1 MITVVGLGA
10 EEGDLTENGKRAILE
25 AKRVIARTAL
35 TRSYRNL
42 AALGVEHTCLDEVYK
57 RSRSFSTLNKNLAA
71 EVAKSGDGTVYCVDG
86 AASEDNSVR
95 ELKRRLRGKLRIIDG
110 VSRVSAL
117 VRAAGFAECSYTAVS
132 AYELAETPELPAP
145 LVVYDMDDRALA
157 GDVKLRLSDVF
168 GEETEVLYISGGET
182 KKIKLF
188 ELDRQNA
195 YGYDSAVAVERIPLL
210 EKKRFTLSDL
220 KELVERLRRPDGC
233 PWDRVQTP
241 ESIKMNAVEEAYE
254 LADAIESGD
263 DDKVL
268 EETGDI
274 LLQALFHAVMKE
286 ESGSF
291 DLADVTTGVCEKLI
305 TRHTHIFGKDKADG
319 EAGALSVW
327 ERNKMKEKHQETY
340 ADAVN
345 DVPKGFPAALRAQ
358 KVGKRAA
365 KSGFDFACV
374 EDAAKKVEEELKE
387 FLEARASG
395 DAAETE
401 KELGDLLFAA
411 VNAGRLADCDC
422 EKALKEST
430 DKFARRFTLT
440 EKLAL
445 EDGREAKSLT
455 EEEWDGYYR
464 RAKKALE
471 DGGRV

>member
-1 MITVVGLGA
+1 M
-10 EEGDLTENGKRAILE
+10 
-25 AKRVIARTAL
+25 
-35 TRSYRNL
+35 
-42 AALGVEHTCLDEVYK
+42 
-57 RSRSFSTLNKNLAA
+57 
-71 EVAKSGDGTVYCVDG
+71 
-86 AASEDNSVR
+86 
-95 ELKRRLRGKLRIIDG
+95 DG

-117 VRAAGFAECSYTAVS
+117 VRAAGFEKCSYTAVS
-132 AYELAETPELPAP
+132 AYEIGEAEAFTAP

-157 GDVKLRLSDVF
+157 GDVKLLLQNAF
-168 GEETEVLYISGGET
+168 GDEAPALYICGGKT
-182 KKIKLF
+182 RKIKLF
-188 ELDRQNA
+188 ELDRQPA
-195 YGYDSAVAVERIPLL
+195 YAYDSAVAVEYVNLL
-210 EKKRFTLSDL
+210 ERKRFTLNEL
-220 KELVERLRRPDGC
+220 KEIVERLRRPDGC

-241 ESIKMNAVEEAYE
+241 ESIKMNVIEEAYE
-254 LADAIESGD
+254 LVDAIDSGD
-263 DDKVL
+263 DGKVL

-274 LLQALFHAVMKE
+274 LLQAVFHAVMNE
-286 ESGSF
+286 ERGSF
-291 DLADVTTGVCEKLI
+291 NLTDVTTGICEKLI

>member
-1 MITVVGLGA
+1 MENKMNTL
-10 EEGDLTENGKRAILE
+10 EDL
-25 AKRVIARTAL
+25 
-35 TRSYRNL
+35 
-42 AALGVEHTCLDEVYK
+42 
-57 RSRSFSTLNKNLAA
+57 
-71 EVAKSGDGTVYCVDG
+71 
-86 AASEDNSVR
+86 VR
-95 ELKRRLRGKLRIIDG
+95 IIRILRG
-110 VSRVSAL
+110 
-117 VRAAGFAECSYTAVS
+117 E
-132 AYELAETPELPAP
+132 
-145 LVVYDMDDRALA
+145 
-157 GDVKLRLSDVF
+157 
-168 GEETEVLYISGGET
+168 
-182 KKIKLF
+182 
-188 ELDRQNA
+188 N
-195 YGYDSAVAVERIPLL
+195 
-210 EKKRFTLSDL
+210 
-220 KELVERLRRPDGC
+220 GC

-241 ESIKMNAVEEAYE
+241 ESIKMNVIEEAYE
-254 LADAIESGD
+254 LVDAIDSGD
-263 DDKVL
+263 DGKVL

-274 LLQALFHAVMKE
+274 LLQAVFHAVMNE
-286 ESGSF
+286 ERGSF
-291 DLADVTTGVCEKLI
+291 NLTDVTTGICEKLI